1 MQRSGL
7 LLAALLALLAPVR
20 GEEGRRERPR
30 GVSPCPV
37 GLGEGPLPALRHGA
51 RGSRGGRGRRERGH
65 RFLFLFIV
73 SAKWKSIPE
82 LSTRFPCFAV
92 VP

>member
-37 GLGEGPLPALRHGA
+37 GLGEGLLPALRHGA
-51 RGSRGGRGRRERGH
+51 RGSRGGRGTEGAR
-65 RFLFLFIV
+65 
-73 SAKWKSIPE
+73 AP
-82 LSTRFPCFAV
+82 LSLSFYSFS
-92 VP
+92 

>member
-51 RGSRGGRGRRERGH
+51 RGSRDGRGTEGAR
-65 RFLFLFIV
+65 
-73 SAKWKSIPE
+73 AP
-82 LSTRFPCFAV
+82 LSLSFYSFS
-92 VP
+92 